1 MKLSIRNRSIE
12 KKENVYT
19 SVCVSVSMPLL
30 SEQEKEKSTK
40 EKHTISMEIFGV
52 VFCVHQW

>member
-52 VFCVHQW
+52 VFCVHQ